1 MSLDKRT
8 PMLNTIKTLMI
19 DGIPVDICTSYIENG
34 KYDCYVY
41 FAGLNTHYVPTT
53 HASVELAEQHAHTFI
68 TEFMATGGLEAYK
81 ARIMAYYDDFRF
93 TRF

>member
-19 DGIPVDICTSYIENG
+19 DGIPVDICTSYTDKG

-41 FAGLNTHYVPTT
+41 FAGLNTPYVPTT

-68 TEFMATGGLEAYK
+68 AEFMATGGLEAYK